1 LNNSSV
7 RQLTNRTFG
16 NTSLNYEI
24 NDNLQLNYRLGFD
37 FYNERNTS
45 STNVGAPRG
54 PVLGNYRTF
63 DNNNLIYDHNIM
75 LTGGYELT
83 DKIGLNFTAGATS
96 RYQSYR
102 QDKG

>member
-1 LNNSSV
+1 LQNWPSQHPITGANLSYRSGNDILNPYWTLNNSSV

-45 STNVGAPRG
+45 STNVGAP
-54 PVLGNYRTF
+54 
-63 DNNNLIYDHNIM
+63 
-75 LTGGYELT
+75 E
-83 DKIGLNFTAGATS
+83 A
-96 RYQSYR
+96 QC
-102 QDKG
+102 